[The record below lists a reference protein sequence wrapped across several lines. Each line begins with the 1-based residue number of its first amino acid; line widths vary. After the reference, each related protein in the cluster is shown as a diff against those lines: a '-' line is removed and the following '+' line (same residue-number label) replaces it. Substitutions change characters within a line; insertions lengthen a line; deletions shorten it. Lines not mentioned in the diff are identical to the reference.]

1 MDDRRYEELNGCYA
15 MLCEA
20 LRAWHRMQKD
30 HPRETAAKVLKDV
43 YGYEFHLNGGGCP
56 WRLPSVDHEWATNGM
71 RALGLPADRFEDNA
85 IVLARLLDGQSGDYE
100 LASGRMPETPDTAYG
115 SDADRFVVVEQFH
128 NAFRRITTDWDSVLN
143 RNHGFEPG
151 TAAAI
156 GRAYGADRT
165 RGRQPGPAP
174 HARSV
179 PEDAQGGEPPHESHR
194 RRTRR
199 SGTRLRC
206 SPITASRS
214 VVRSPQNRRSNCNS
228 STIRK
233 DFPDGGQE
241 T

>member
-143 RNHGFEPG
+143 RRTMDSNLERLLP
-151 TAAAI
+151 
-156 GRAYGADRT
+156 YGADRT